1 MNVVFKN
8 IISGIKH
15 NLNDMEKSPIVII
28 DYKMEKILFYR
39 YGNSGDYRNDYIF
52 QDKEYLN
59 NILNNAVKF
68 CKEFSR
74 SIANSYNITVDDYN
88 KYILPNNII
97 TCFYIEYYS
106 TVYAKMISYIDTIN
120 IKVYIPDTIK
130 RKNVINH
137 YMGNNSC
144 LFNIT
149 ESDFDF
155 KKIAYDVIVGTKDKN
170 GILHEDCF
178 QRRYIHTVTNHVN

>member
-1 MNVVFKN
+1 
-8 IISGIKH
+8 
-15 NLNDMEKSPIVII
+15 
-28 DYKMEKILFYR
+28 MEKIIFYR
-39 YGNSGDYRNDYIF
+39 TSGACDVRTDHIF
-52 QDKEYLN
+52 QNKEYLD
-59 NILNNAVKF
+59 NILNKAITF
-68 CKEFSR
+68 SKEFSWN
-74 SIANSYNITVDDYN
+74 IANNYGVSIEEYN

-106 TVYAKMISYIDTIN
+106 TVYAKIISYIDTIN
-120 IKVYIPDTIK
+120 IKVYIHDTIK

-155 KKIAYDVIVGTKDKN
+155 KKIAYDVIVGAKDKN

-178 QRRYIHTVTNHVN
+178 QRRYIHKVINHIN